1 MKDSKKTG
9 KINEINEDPFEE
21 YIRLG
26 EPDKADKAYA
36 WQTAVGLQDVDRLQ
50 PSEYLL
56 DTAKENIDG
65 NISIDEVKK
74 RIDSYYRESANHVPE
89 GTEEADKV
97 AVHIAEILSDSS
109 FVFSPAQYISIHRRL
124 FTGVYSHA
132 GKIRDYNIRKDEWVL
147 DGASVMYGGALELR
161 ETLEY
166 DFKTEQEFSY
176 VDLTMSEIIKH
187 LARFVS
193 RLWQIHIFC
202 EGNTRTTAVF
212 FIKYLRSMGFD
223 VTNDVF
229 AKNAWYFRN
238 SLVRANYRDVKNG
251 VYEDM
256 SFLETFLR
264 NLLMG
269 EHNELK
275 NRYMHIRWEETTHS
289 TSKQHIEQ
297 HIGQHIP
304 EQNSILNLLDTKE
317 ISSKMKS
324 NITKLYEAFGMEKIF
339 GRSDVIE
346 VLGITERPASTLL
359 GKMYSLGLTEKI
371 TGAGKGKYRFIV

>member
-1 MKDSKKTG
+1 
-9 KINEINEDPFEE
+9 
-21 YIRLG
+21 
-26 EPDKADKAYA
+26 
-36 WQTAVGLQDVDRLQ
+36 
-50 PSEYLL
+50 
-56 DTAKENIDG
+56 
-65 NISIDEVKK
+65 
-74 RIDSYYRESANHVPE
+74 
-89 GTEEADKV
+89 
-97 AVHIAEILSDSS
+97 
-109 FVFSPAQYISIHRRL
+109 
-124 FTGVYSHA
+124 
-132 GKIRDYNIRKDEWVL
+132 
-147 DGASVMYGGALELR
+147 
-161 ETLEY
+161 
-166 DFKTEQEFSY
+166 
-176 VDLTMSEIIKH
+176 
-187 LARFVS
+187 
-193 RLWQIHIFC
+193 
-202 EGNTRTTAVF
+202 
-212 FIKYLRSMGFD
+212 

-251 VYEDM
+251 IYEDM

-317 ISSKMKS
+317 ISSRMKS

-371 TGAGKGKYRFIV
+371 IGAGKGKYRFIV